1 MIVNEVIQQI
11 DAGRKGDNWGLTMGL
26 PKLEYYIDGVSKST
40 YTLLFSGSG
49 VGNKILLFFGCGVE
63 FFSYLCI

>member
-11 DAGRKGDNWGLTMGL
+11 DAGRKGDNWGLPMGL

-49 VGNKILLFFGCGVE
+49 VGNKNI
-63 FFSYLCI
+63 